1 MKTPENS
8 FVPEEA
14 VDTAKV
20 TGMHEPLSDSI
31 NVKIRE
37 MARLSRE
44 ISVVSYKYLTG
55 EISKEERDRI
65 TKICQDKLSGRE

>member
-1 MKTPENS
+1 MKTSENS

-20 TGMHEPLSDSI
+20 TGMYELSDPI

-37 MARLSRE
+37 MARLHRE
-44 ISVVSYKYLTG
+44 ISTASYNYLIG
-55 EISKEERDRI
+55 KISKEERDRI
-65 TKICQDKLSGRE
+65 IKTCQDKLSGRE